1 MHLVRR
7 SSSHVLRVAF
17 FSFFFSPK
25 KKMAF
30 LGQTREKKK
39 KKKKRQTNERRTREE
54 EARYTHTHTRTHAH
68 ARTESARRRFKKKMT
83 VDFLARKQSKKN
95 AKRLASLNKKGENE
109 RRNRA
114 KRGRNRNTIGMCNFP
129 PPLPPALAEEDEQRE
144 AELKMKKRKMERE
157 RLAAKAMRKK
167 VKMEME
173 RKISGEE
180 EEEEEEEEGRRKKR
194 DGEKRTGGSD
204 ESGESESD
212 EKEKQENQSNNVP
225 EYFIDAMKTIG
236 HRRVAP
242 IQKSSWAALCGNSD
256 CLSVAPPGSGKT
268 LAFLLPAFDVVIKRV
283 AEFMSSSSGKKY
295 GSNNINNSRKNVI
308 DGLIVAPTREL
319 AQQIASVGNKLKRAA
334 PVKLVCMVGGT
345 NQQEQEESLLAP
357 TKLGVLVVGTPGRL
371 CATVC
376 FNAGG
381 TKKSDDGSGKSIVVQ
396 ASENRLGEC
405 KIFILDEADR
415 MLALGFEPQLE
426 QLYENLPKERQTAL
440 FSATFPAKVKQIA
453 RKWLKKDYA
462 KVTLSANAVDISAKN
477 ADKGKEELVQRASK
491 VIQTVHVCAEHKK
504 SRKLMKYVDKL
515 RKEDGRARSRVLVFT
530 NRIKTVKFVKDLL
543 VKHGEKV
550 STLHGE
556 MRQDKRELALKD
568 FKAGKT
574 PILVATDVA
583 GRGLDVAGLECVV
596 NWDFPGSIEQYQHRI
611 GRAGRNEK
619 VGSALSFFTRK
630 FAPLAKDLIELLANA
645 KQFVDPNLK
654 ILAKAAEA
662 LPELENKFR
671 DKFGNGDEPV
681 DEHGEEDDDDD
692 GNRGRE
698 DAEEQEEED
707 KKGTKSNKKNKK
719 AEEENDG
726 GDDEFTVPKDK
737 PSVGDGVAKKKKQPG
752 WWEAGGSNASS
763 STPLFGKKKR
773 EEMKNPAMR
782 DALRCGPDDE
792 EIINAAKMEKKEK
805 KEPKKNVPSK
815 DKDASFIP
823 SKKFTEAKVGF
834 VFKKGKNGLGYYL
847 DKKPKVT
854 FKPSSTSSSKRKQ
867 NYQKKRKY

>member
-1 MHLVRR
+1 
-7 SSSHVLRVAF
+7 
-17 FSFFFSPK
+17 
-25 KKMAF
+25 
-30 LGQTREKKK
+30 
-39 KKKKRQTNERRTREE
+39 
-54 EARYTHTHTRTHAH
+54 
-68 ARTESARRRFKKKMT
+68 MT

-95 AKRLASLNKKGENE
+95 AKRLASLNKRGENE

-114 KRGRNRNTIGMCNFP
+114 KRGRNRNNIGMCNFA
-129 PPLPPALAEEDEQRE
+129 PPLPPALAEEDEKRE
-144 AELKMKKRKMERE
+144 AEEKMKKRKMERE

-173 RKISGEE
+173 KNTKGEE
-180 EEEEEEEEGRRKKR
+180 EKRRRKDEKIRGGSESEEE
-194 DGEKRTGGSD
+194 S
-204 ESGESESD
+204 SESEDDD
-212 EKEKQENQSNNVP
+212 EDDEDEEQQDQIQNNVP

-236 HRRVAP
+236 HRRIAP
-242 IQKSSWAALCGNSD
+242 IQKSSWASLCNNSD

-268 LAFLLPAFDVVIKRV
+268 LAFLLPAFDAVIKRV
-283 AEFMSSSSGKKY
+283 AEFMSSNNSKKN
-295 GSNNINNSRKNVI
+295 GSNNNNSRRNVI

-345 NQQEQEESLLAP
+345 DQQEQEESLLAP

-381 TKKSDDGSGKSIVVQ
+381 TKKSDDGSGKSIVVK

-415 MLALGFEPQLE
+415 MLALGFEPQLDK
-426 QLYENLPKERQTAL
+426 LYENLPKERQTAL

-453 RKWLKKDYA
+453 RKWLKKDYE
-462 KVTLSANAVDISAKN
+462 KVTLSANAVDISAKS
-477 ADKGKEELVQRASK
+477 ADKGKKELVQRASK
-491 VIQTVHVCAEHKK
+491 VMQTVHVCAEHKK
-504 SRKLMKYVDKL
+504 SRKLMKYVDTL

-583 GRGLDVAGLECVV
+583 GRGLDIAGLESVV

-611 GRAGRNEK
+611 GRAGRQEK

-630 FAPLAKDLIELLANA
+630 FAPLAKDLIDLLANA

-662 LPELENKFR
+662 LPEFENKFR
-671 DKFGNGDEPV
+671 DKFGYGDEPV
-681 DEHGEEDDDDD
+681 DERGENDEDDDVQEE
-692 GNRGRE
+692 E
-698 DAEEQEEED
+698 DAEEEED
-707 KKGTKSNKKNKK
+707 DTKKGTKSNKKNKK
-719 AEEENDG
+719 VEENDEDKG
-726 GDDEFTVPKDK
+726 DEFTVPKDK
-737 PSVGDGVAKKKKQPG
+737 PSIGDGSKKKKQPS
-752 WWEAGGSNASS
+752 WWEEGASNRNTT
-763 STPLFGKKKR
+763 TPLFVKKKR

-782 DALRCGPDDE
+782 DMLRCGPNDE
-792 EIINAAKMEKKEK
+792 EIQINAAKMEKKK
-805 KEPKKNVPSK
+805 PKKSNTPK
-815 DKDASFIP
+815 DKDASFTP
-823 SKKFTEAKVGF
+823 SKKFMGAKPGF
-834 VFKKGKNGLGYYL
+834 VFKKGKNGLGYYV
-847 DKKPKVT
+847 DKKSKVT
-854 FKPSSTSSSKRKQ
+854 FKRW
-867 NYQKKRKY
+867 

>member
-1 MHLVRR
+1 
-7 SSSHVLRVAF
+7 
-17 FSFFFSPK
+17 
-25 KKMAF
+25 
-30 LGQTREKKK
+30 
-39 KKKKRQTNERRTREE
+39 
-54 EARYTHTHTRTHAH
+54 
-68 ARTESARRRFKKKMT
+68 MT

-114 KRGRNRNTIGMCNFP
+114 KRGRNRNTVGMCNFA
-129 PPLPPALAEEDEQRE
+129 PPLPPALAEEDEQNE
-144 AELKMKKRKMERE
+144 AEKKMKKRKMERE
-157 RLAAKAMRKK
+157 RLARKAMRKK

-173 RKISGEE
+173 KNVMGERGGKGEETGGGSDDEESEKSESEE
-180 EEEEEEEEGRRKKR
+180 EE
-194 DGEKRTGGSD
+194 D
-204 ESGESESD
+204 
-212 EKEKQENQSNNVP
+212 KEQNQNNNVP

-236 HRRVAP
+236 HRRIAP
-242 IQKSSWAALCGNSD
+242 IQKSSWMALCSNSSD

-283 AEFMSSSSGKKY
+283 AEFMSSTNGKKN
-295 GSNNINNSRKNVI
+295 GSNNAISRKNVI

-334 PVKLVCMVGGT
+334 PVKLVCVVGGT

-381 TKKSDDGSGKSIVVQ
+381 TKKSDDGSGKSVVVP
-396 ASENRLGEC
+396 ASENRLGDC

-453 RKWLKKDYA
+453 RKWLKKDYE
-462 KVTLSANAVDISAKN
+462 KVTLSANAVDISAQN
-477 ADKGKEELVQRASK
+477 AEKGKEELVQRASK

-504 SRKLMKYVDKL
+504 SRKLMKYVDNL

-671 DKFGNGDEPV
+671 DKFGNGDEPI
-681 DEHGEEDDDDD
+681 DERGEDDDDD
-692 GNRGRE
+692 DDDEKQGGG
-698 DAEEQEEED
+698 DVEEE
-707 KKGTKSNKKNKK
+707 KEKEKNGKKSNMKKQKR
-719 AEEENDG
+719 EEKDEDG
-726 GDDEFTVPKDK
+726 GADEFTVPKDK
-737 PSVGDGVAKKKKQPG
+737 PSIGDGTKRKTQPS
-752 WWEAGGSNASS
+752 WWEADGSHG
-763 STPLFGKKKR
+763 STSAHLFGKKKR

-782 DALRCGPDDE
+782 NTLRCGPNE
-792 EIINAAKMEKKEK
+792 QEIKVNAAM
-805 KEPKKNVPSK
+805 
-815 DKDASFIP
+815 
-823 SKKFTEAKVGF
+823 
-834 VFKKGKNGLGYYL
+834 
-847 DKKPKVT
+847 
-854 FKPSSTSSSKRKQ
+854 SSKRKQ
-867 NYQKKRKY
+867 NHQKKRK

>member
-1 MHLVRR
+1 
-7 SSSHVLRVAF
+7 
-17 FSFFFSPK
+17 
-25 KKMAF
+25 
-30 LGQTREKKK
+30 
-39 KKKKRQTNERRTREE
+39 
-54 EARYTHTHTRTHAH
+54 
-68 ARTESARRRFKKKMT
+68 MT

-114 KRGRNRNTIGMCNFP
+114 KRGRNRNTVGMCNFAP
-129 PPLPPALAEEDEQRE
+129 LLPPALEEEDEQNE
-144 AELKMKKRKMERE
+144 AEKKMKKRKMERE
-157 RLAAKAMRKK
+157 RLARKAMRKK
-167 VKMEME
+167 VNMEME
-173 RKISGEE
+173 KNMMGERGGKGEE
-180 EEEEEEEEGRRKKR
+180 M
-194 DGEKRTGGSD
+194 DGGSD
-204 ESGESESD
+204 DEESEKSESEED
-212 EKEKQENQSNNVP
+212 EDKEQNQNNNVP

-236 HRRVAP
+236 HRRIAP
-242 IQKSSWAALCGNSD
+242 IQKSSWMVLCSNSD

-283 AEFMSSSSGKKY
+283 AEFMSSTNSKKN
-295 GSNNINNSRKNVI
+295 GSNNAISRKNVI

-334 PVKLVCMVGGT
+334 PVKLVCVVGGT

-381 TKKSDDGSGKSIVVQ
+381 TKKSDDGSGKSVVVP
-396 ASENRLGEC
+396 ASENRLGDC

-453 RKWLKKDYA
+453 RNWLKKDYE
-462 KVTLSANAVDISAKN
+462 KVTLSANAVDISAEN
-477 ADKGKEELVQRASK
+477 AEKGKEELVQRASK

-504 SRKLMKYVDKL
+504 SRKLMKYVDNL

-671 DKFGNGDEPV
+671 DKFGTGDEPI
-681 DEHGEEDDDDD
+681 DERGEDDDDD
-692 GNRGRE
+692 DDDDDEKQGGG
-698 DAEEQEEED
+698 DGEEE
-707 KKGTKSNKKNKK
+707 KEKEKNGKKSNMKKKK
-719 AEEENDG
+719 IEEKDEDG
-726 GDDEFTVPKDK
+726 GADEFTVPKDK
-737 PSVGDGVAKKKKQPG
+737 PSIGDGTKKKTQLS
-752 WWEAGGSNASS
+752 WWEADGSHG
-763 STPLFGKKKR
+763 STSAQLFGKKKR

-782 DALRCGPDDE
+782 NTLRCGPNE
-792 EIINAAKMEKKEK
+792 QEIKVNAAM
-805 KEPKKNVPSK
+805 
-815 DKDASFIP
+815 
-823 SKKFTEAKVGF
+823 
-834 VFKKGKNGLGYYL
+834 
-847 DKKPKVT
+847 
-854 FKPSSTSSSKRKQ
+854 SSKRKQ
-867 NYQKKRKY
+867 NHQKKRK

>member
-1 MHLVRR
+1 
-7 SSSHVLRVAF
+7 
-17 FSFFFSPK
+17 
-25 KKMAF
+25 
-30 LGQTREKKK
+30 
-39 KKKKRQTNERRTREE
+39 
-54 EARYTHTHTRTHAH
+54 
-68 ARTESARRRFKKKMT
+68 MT

-114 KRGRNRNTIGMCNFP
+114 KRGRNRNTVGMCNFAP
-129 PPLPPALAEEDEQRE
+129 LLPPALAEEDEQNE
-144 AELKMKKRKMERE
+144 AEKKMKKRKMERE
-157 RLAAKAMRKK
+157 RLARKAMRKK

-173 RKISGEE
+173 KNMMGER
-180 EEEEEEEEGRRKKR
+180 GGK
-194 DGEKRTGGSD
+194 GEKMDGGSD
-204 ESGESESD
+204 DEESEKSESEED
-212 EKEKQENQSNNVP
+212 EDKEQNQNNNVP

-236 HRRVAP
+236 HRRIAP
-242 IQKSSWAALCGNSD
+242 IQKSSWMVLCSNSD

-283 AEFMSSSSGKKY
+283 AEFMSSTNSKKN
-295 GSNNINNSRKNVI
+295 GSNNAISRKNVI

-334 PVKLVCMVGGT
+334 PVKLVCVVGGT

-381 TKKSDDGSGKSIVVQ
+381 TKKSDDGSGKSVVVP
-396 ASENRLGEC
+396 ASENRLGDC

-453 RKWLKKDYA
+453 RNWLKKDYE
-462 KVTLSANAVDISAKN
+462 KVTLSANAVDISAEN
-477 ADKGKEELVQRASK
+477 AEKGKEELVQRASK

-504 SRKLMKYVDKL
+504 SRKLMKYVDNL

-530 NRIKTVKFVKDLL
+530 NRIKTVNFVKDLL

-619 VGSALSFFTRK
+619 IGSALSFFTRK

-671 DKFGNGDEPV
+671 DKFGTGDEPI
-681 DEHGEEDDDDD
+681 DERGEDDDDD
-692 GNRGRE
+692 DDDDDEKQGGG
-698 DAEEQEEED
+698 DGEEE
-707 KKGTKSNKKNKK
+707 KEKEKNGKKSNMKKKK
-719 AEEENDG
+719 IEEKDEDG
-726 GDDEFTVPKDK
+726 GADEFTVPKDK
-737 PSVGDGVAKKKKQPG
+737 PSIGDGTKKKTQLS
-752 WWEAGGSNASS
+752 WWEADGSHG
-763 STPLFGKKKR
+763 STSAQLFGKKKR

-782 DALRCGPDDE
+782 NTLRCGPNE
-792 EIINAAKMEKKEK
+792 QEIKVNAAM
-805 KEPKKNVPSK
+805 
-815 DKDASFIP
+815 
-823 SKKFTEAKVGF
+823 
-834 VFKKGKNGLGYYL
+834 
-847 DKKPKVT
+847 
-854 FKPSSTSSSKRKQ
+854 SSKRKQ
-867 NYQKKRKY
+867 NHQKKRK

>member
-1 MHLVRR
+1 
-7 SSSHVLRVAF
+7 
-17 FSFFFSPK
+17 
-25 KKMAF
+25 
-30 LGQTREKKK
+30 
-39 KKKKRQTNERRTREE
+39 
-54 EARYTHTHTRTHAH
+54 
-68 ARTESARRRFKKKMT
+68 MT

-114 KRGRNRNTIGMCNFP
+114 KRGRNRNTVGMCNFA
-129 PPLPPALAEEDEQRE
+129 PPLPPALAEEDEQNE
-144 AELKMKKRKMERE
+144 AEKKMKKRKMERE
-157 RLAAKAMRKK
+157 RLARKAMRKK

-173 RKISGEE
+173 KNVMGERGGKGEETGGGSDGDEESEKSESEE
-180 EEEEEEEEGRRKKR
+180 EE
-194 DGEKRTGGSD
+194 D
-204 ESGESESD
+204 
-212 EKEKQENQSNNVP
+212 KEHNQNNNVP

-236 HRRVAP
+236 HRRIAP
-242 IQKSSWAALCGNSD
+242 IQKSSWAALCSNSD

-283 AEFMSSSSGKKY
+283 AEFMSSTNSKKN
-295 GSNNINNSRKNVI
+295 GSNNAISRKNVI

-334 PVKLVCMVGGT
+334 PVKLVCVVGGT

-381 TKKSDDGSGKSIVVQ
+381 TKKSDDGSGKSVVVP
-396 ASENRLGEC
+396 ASENRLGDC

-453 RKWLKKDYA
+453 RKWLKKDYE
-462 KVTLSANAVDISAKN
+462 KVTLSANAVDISAQN
-477 ADKGKEELVQRASK
+477 AEKGKEELVQRASK

-504 SRKLMKYVDKL
+504 SRKLMKYVDNL

-619 VGSALSFFTRK
+619 VGNALSFFTRK

-671 DKFGNGDEPV
+671 DKFGNGDEPI
-681 DEHGEEDDDDD
+681 DERGEDDDDD
-692 GNRGRE
+692 DDDEKQGGA
-698 DAEEQEEED
+698 DVEEE
-707 KKGTKSNKKNKK
+707 KEKEKNGKKSNMKKKK
-719 AEEENDG
+719 IEEKDEDG
-726 GDDEFTVPKDK
+726 GADEFTVPKDK
-737 PSVGDGVAKKKKQPG
+737 PSIGDGTKKKTQLS
-752 WWEAGGSNASS
+752 WWEADGSHG
-763 STPLFGKKKR
+763 STSAQLFGKKKR

-782 DALRCGPDDE
+782 NTLRCGPNE
-792 EIINAAKMEKKEK
+792 QEIKVNAAM
-805 KEPKKNVPSK
+805 
-815 DKDASFIP
+815 
-823 SKKFTEAKVGF
+823 
-834 VFKKGKNGLGYYL
+834 
-847 DKKPKVT
+847 
-854 FKPSSTSSSKRKQ
+854 SSKRKQ
-867 NYQKKRKY
+867 NHQKKRK

>member
-1 MHLVRR
+1 
-7 SSSHVLRVAF
+7 
-17 FSFFFSPK
+17 
-25 KKMAF
+25 
-30 LGQTREKKK
+30 
-39 KKKKRQTNERRTREE
+39 
-54 EARYTHTHTRTHAH
+54 
-68 ARTESARRRFKKKMT
+68 MT

-180 EEEEEEEEGRRKKR
+180 EEEEEEEERRRKKR
-194 DGEKRTGGSD
+194 DGETRAGGSD
-204 ESGESESD
+204 ESGESDSD
-212 EKEKQENQSNNVP
+212 EEEEEEEKRENQSNNVP

-283 AEFMSSSSGKKY
+283 AEFMSSSSGKKN

-477 ADKGKEELVQRASK
+477 AEKRGR
-491 VIQTVHVCAEHKK
+491 
-504 SRKLMKYVDKL
+504 SRSIA
-515 RKEDGRARSRVLVFT
+515 RARV
-530 NRIKTVKFVKDLL
+530 
-543 VKHGEKV
+543 
-550 STLHGE
+550 
-556 MRQDKRELALKD
+556 
-568 FKAGKT
+568 
-574 PILVATDVA
+574 
-583 GRGLDVAGLECVV
+583 
-596 NWDFPGSIEQYQHRI
+596 YQSH
-611 GRAGRNEK
+611 
-619 VGSALSFFTRK
+619 
-630 FAPLAKDLIELLANA
+630 
-645 KQFVDPNLK
+645 
-654 ILAKAAEA
+654 
-662 LPELENKFR
+662 
-671 DKFGNGDEPV
+671 
-681 DEHGEEDDDDD
+681 
-692 GNRGRE
+692 
-698 DAEEQEEED
+698 
-707 KKGTKSNKKNKK
+707 
-719 AEEENDG
+719 
-726 GDDEFTVPKDK
+726 
-737 PSVGDGVAKKKKQPG
+737 
-752 WWEAGGSNASS
+752 
-763 STPLFGKKKR
+763 
-773 EEMKNPAMR
+773 
-782 DALRCGPDDE
+782 
-792 EIINAAKMEKKEK
+792 
-805 KEPKKNVPSK
+805 
-815 DKDASFIP
+815 
-823 SKKFTEAKVGF
+823 
-834 VFKKGKNGLGYYL
+834 
-847 DKKPKVT
+847 
-854 FKPSSTSSSKRKQ
+854 
-867 NYQKKRKY
+867 

>member
-1 MHLVRR
+1 
-7 SSSHVLRVAF
+7 
-17 FSFFFSPK
+17 
-25 KKMAF
+25 MAF
-30 LGQTREKKK
+30 LGQTREKKKK

-345 NQQEQEESLLAP
+345 NQQEQEENLLAP

-681 DEHGEEDDDDD
+681 DEHGEGDDDDDDDDDD

-707 KKGTKSNKKNKK
+707 KRGTKSNKKSKK
-719 AEEENDG
+719 TEEENDG

-752 WWEAGGSNASS
+752 WWEASGSNASS

-805 KEPKKNVPSK
+805 KEPKKTVPSK

-823 SKKFTEAKVGF
+823 SKKFAGAKVGF

>member
-1 MHLVRR
+1 
-7 SSSHVLRVAF
+7 
-17 FSFFFSPK
+17 
-25 KKMAF
+25 
-30 LGQTREKKK
+30 
-39 KKKKRQTNERRTREE
+39 
-54 EARYTHTHTRTHAH
+54 
-68 ARTESARRRFKKKMT
+68 MT

-114 KRGRNRNTIGMCNFP
+114 KRGRNRNTVGMCNFA
-129 PPLPPALAEEDEQRE
+129 PPLPPALAEEDEQNE
-144 AELKMKKRKMERE
+144 AEKKMKKRKMERE
-157 RLAAKAMRKK
+157 RLARKAMRKK

-173 RKISGEE
+173 KNVMGERGGKGEETGGGSDDEESEKSESEE
-180 EEEEEEEEGRRKKR
+180 EE
-194 DGEKRTGGSD
+194 D
-204 ESGESESD
+204 
-212 EKEKQENQSNNVP
+212 KEQNQNNNVP

-236 HRRVAP
+236 HRRIAP
-242 IQKSSWAALCGNSD
+242 IQKSSWMALCSNSSD

-283 AEFMSSSSGKKY
+283 AEFMSSTNGKKN
-295 GSNNINNSRKNVI
+295 GSNNAISMKNVI

-334 PVKLVCMVGGT
+334 PVKLVCVVGGT

-381 TKKSDDGSGKSIVVQ
+381 TKKSDDGSGKSVVVP
-396 ASENRLGEC
+396 ASENRLGDC

-453 RKWLKKDYA
+453 RKWLKKDYE
-462 KVTLSANAVDISAKN
+462 KVTLSANAVDISAQN
-477 ADKGKEELVQRASK
+477 AEKGKEELVQRASK

-504 SRKLMKYVDKL
+504 SRKLMKYVDNL

-556 MRQDKRELALKD
+556 MRQGKRELALKD

-671 DKFGNGDEPV
+671 DKFGNGDEPI
-681 DEHGEEDDDDD
+681 DERGEDGDDDDD
-692 GNRGRE
+692 DEKQGGG
-698 DAEEQEEED
+698 DVEEE
-707 KKGTKSNKKNKK
+707 
-719 AEEENDG
+719 
-726 GDDEFTVPKDK
+726 
-737 PSVGDGVAKKKKQPG
+737 
-752 WWEAGGSNASS
+752 
-763 STPLFGKKKR
+763 
-773 EEMKNPAMR
+773 
-782 DALRCGPDDE
+782 
-792 EIINAAKMEKKEK
+792 KEK
-805 KEPKKNVPSK
+805 EKN
-815 DKDASFIP
+815 
-823 SKKFTEAKVGF
+823 
-834 VFKKGKNGLGYYL
+834 GKNI
-847 DKKPKVT
+847 DK
-854 FKPSSTSSSKRKQ
+854 
-867 NYQKKRKY
+867 N

>member
-1 MHLVRR
+1 
-7 SSSHVLRVAF
+7 
-17 FSFFFSPK
+17 
-25 KKMAF
+25 
-30 LGQTREKKK
+30 
-39 KKKKRQTNERRTREE
+39 
-54 EARYTHTHTRTHAH
+54 
-68 ARTESARRRFKKKMT
+68 MT

-114 KRGRNRNTIGMCNFP
+114 KRGRNRNTVGMCNFA
-129 PPLPPALAEEDEQRE
+129 PPLPPALAEEDEQNE
-144 AELKMKKRKMERE
+144 AEKKMKKRKMERE
-157 RLAAKAMRKK
+157 RLARKAMRKK

-173 RKISGEE
+173 KNMMGER
-180 EEEEEEEEGRRKKR
+180 GGK
-194 DGEKRTGGSD
+194 GEKMDGGSD
-204 ESGESESD
+204 DEESEKSESEED
-212 EKEKQENQSNNVP
+212 EDKEQNQNNNVP

-236 HRRVAP
+236 HRRIAP
-242 IQKSSWAALCGNSD
+242 IQKSSWMVLCSNSD

-283 AEFMSSSSGKKY
+283 AEFMSSTNSKKN
-295 GSNNINNSRKNVI
+295 GSNNAISRKNVI

-334 PVKLVCMVGGT
+334 PVKLVCVVGGT

-381 TKKSDDGSGKSIVVQ
+381 TKKSDDGSGKSVVVP
-396 ASENRLGEC
+396 ASENRLGDC

-453 RKWLKKDYA
+453 RKWLKKDYE
-462 KVTLSANAVDISAKN
+462 KVTLSANAVDISAEN
-477 ADKGKEELVQRASK
+477 AEKGKEELVQRASK

-504 SRKLMKYVDKL
+504 SRKLMKYVDNL

-530 NRIKTVKFVKDLL
+530 NRIKTVNFVKDLL

-671 DKFGNGDEPV
+671 DKFGTGDEPI
-681 DEHGEEDDDDD
+681 DERGEDDDDD
-692 GNRGRE
+692 DDDDDEKQGGG
-698 DAEEQEEED
+698 DGEEE
-707 KKGTKSNKKNKK
+707 KEKEKNGKKSNMKKKK
-719 AEEENDG
+719 IEEKDEDG
-726 GDDEFTVPKDK
+726 GADEFTVPKDK
-737 PSVGDGVAKKKKQPG
+737 PSIGDGTKKKTQLS
-752 WWEAGGSNASS
+752 WWEADGSHG
-763 STPLFGKKKR
+763 STSAQLFGKKKR

-782 DALRCGPDDE
+782 NTLRCGPNE
-792 EIINAAKMEKKEK
+792 QEIKVNAAM
-805 KEPKKNVPSK
+805 
-815 DKDASFIP
+815 
-823 SKKFTEAKVGF
+823 
-834 VFKKGKNGLGYYL
+834 
-847 DKKPKVT
+847 
-854 FKPSSTSSSKRKQ
+854 SSKRKQ
-867 NYQKKRKY
+867 NHQKKRK